1 VSDFCLLLARAKDA
15 SIRVLQGQA
24 PNRIV
29 HADIGDLSRIGWRFS
44 GGSPEKATAFA
55 SGRVIE
61 TRRIAVVLCRIALV
75 TSEDLVTVHPE
86 DRAYAASEMTAFLR
100 AWLMQFQGVRC
111 NEPTWMSLAGPGWHP
126 QQWIWIVSRLG
137 VPVIEAAVKGVA
149 RKDCETA
156 MALVAG
162 REVLGVVDPTLVDY
176 SLRIARAVKARLLS
190 LRFVRDGRWRFE
202 AAESRPDLDEA
213 SAAALL
219 RDLGVRAT

>member
-1 VSDFCLLLARAKDA
+1 MSCCLLLARAQDS
-15 SIRVLQGQA
+15 SIRVLQEQA
-24 PNRIV
+24 PDRIV
-29 HADIGDLSRIGWRFS
+29 HADIADLSRAGWRFC

-55 SGRVIE
+55 GGRVIE
-61 TRRIAVVLCRIALV
+61 ARRIAAVLCRIGLV
-75 TSEDLVTVHPE
+75 TPEDLVSVHPE

-100 AWLMQFQGVRC
+100 AWLMQFRGVRC

-126 QQWIWIVSRLG
+126 QQWMWIVSRLG

-156 MALVAG
+156 MAMVAG

-176 SLRIARAVKARLLS
+176 SLRIARAVGARLLS